1 MPQQAAL
8 RPAEPPRYLNAPLVA
23 SRALAEPVIL
33 PLAERREP
41 RPVLG
46 YAMVMTA
53 ATLWAVNGTV
63 SKVILA
69 TGLSS
74 LRLAEVR
81 STGAFLLLAI
91 GLAAARPEA
100 LRLRARELPYFIV
113 FGAGGLALVQWFYFL
128 AIHRLQVG
136 IALLIQYLAP
146 VLIALWARY
155 VFHEEVRA
163 RIWVALVF
171 ALTGLALVVEIWSG
185 LSLSAAG
192 VAASLGA
199 AVAYS
204 LYVLMAEHRVGDRD
218 PISLVCFGFLFAS
231 LLWALVQPWWSFP
244 AGVVGESV
252 SLHGHLSSLHLPVWL
267 LIAWMIVLGTIVPF
281 ALLVSALRYIPATRA
296 GIVAMLEPV
305 AGTIVAWAWLGESLR
320 GVQLFGA
327 SVVLA
332 AIFLAQ
338 TAR

>member
-1 MPQQAAL
+1 
-8 RPAEPPRYLNAPLVA
+8 
-23 SRALAEPVIL
+23 
-33 PLAERREP
+33 
-41 RPVLG
+41 
-46 YAMVMTA
+46 MVMTA

-63 SKVILA
+63 SKVILT

-74 LRLAEVR
+74 LRLAQVR

-155 VFHEEVRA
+155 VFHERVRA
-163 RIWVALVF
+163 RIWVALGL

-204 LYVLMAEHRVGDRD
+204 VYVLMAEHRVGDRD

-231 LLWALVQPWWSFP
+231 VLWALVQPWWRFP
-244 AGVVGESV
+244 GDVVRESV
-252 SLHGHLSSLHLPVWL
+252 SLHGHLSSLDLPVWV
-267 LIAWMIVLGTIVPF
+267 LIAWMIVLGTIAPF

-305 AGTIVAWAWLGESLR
+305 AGTIVAWAWLGESLS